1 MSAVEQFV
9 SYCRDEIEIV
19 ARLVDLLE
27 QEQKLLIRGESL
39 QLEPLADHKSE
50 VLDQLAAQS
59 AQRGRLMESLGVQD
73 KDTLYIWLADKPS
86 ACKEWTRLEDAVN
99 RAQSI
104 NQLNAAFVD
113 ERLAQVESSLD
124 VLRTAAASTLGYG
137 PDGQPPELVS
147 GRRLL
152 GSA

>member
-9 SYCRDEIEIV
+9 GHCRDECELV
-19 ARLVDLLE
+19 ARLVVLLE
-27 QEQKLLIRGESL
+27 QEQGLLIQGESQ
-39 QLEPLADHKSE
+39 QLEPLADSKSE

-59 AQRGRLMESLGVQD
+59 ALRGALMKSLGVQD

-86 ACKEWTRLEDAVN
+86 ACEAWTRLEDAIN
-99 RAQSI
+99 RAQSV
-104 NQLNAAFVD
+104 NQLNAAFVS
-113 ERLAQVESSLD
+113 ERLALVEGSLD
-124 VLRTAAASTLGYG
+124 VLRSAAASTLGYG
-137 PDGQPPELVS
+137 RDGQTPEPVT

>member
-39 QLEPLADHKSE
+39 QLEPLADRKSE

-73 KDTLYIWLADKPS
+73 KDTLYIWLADKPRP
-86 ACKEWTRLEDAVN
+86 AR
-99 RAQSI
+99 
-104 NQLNAAFVD
+104 
-113 ERLAQVESSLD
+113 
-124 VLRTAAASTLGYG
+124 
-137 PDGQPPELVS
+137 S
-147 GRRLL
+147 GRAWKTR
-152 GSA
+152 STARRASIS